1 MHQIVPGFLMI
12 IVDSAYSV
20 TFHKLQYT
28 NTLINNVMTIF
39 INMATLSIADTQ
51 LLKINKD
58 LMVCHNHQQQQR
70 QQRCKIPPQT
80 SHPHQDQRKQRSE
93 RASSLALPPDSLL
106 DFYDYQQKQCS
117 SVALL
122 PVNAN
127 GGVTRRHS
135 SHCYPT
141 LEDAS
146 QQKPLLKQHET
157 FSSISRAKAP
167 TDVADVKGLHRK
179 QSSATVP
186 SKPGNIISI
195 NNQASVSLLNWKCQ
209 HADNIKNSTKSAIIA
224 DICVTGKIQKPSLSL
239 PPPPVPKRT
248 FHGKFTLNNLK
259 NVMTTSAELTSATT
273 KQILAERKQQPTI
286 GMSFSYSQQQPLQIQ
301 AQLSPQT
308 QDSQKMHVKPL
319 SDNDF
324 CATYTSNDGQISK
337 DQMRVAPISLL
348 PRLSS
353 RTLLTAAIAANDAG
367 AISDDDRMSLENSVF
382 EESLNTTPV
391 RFTSGKLCSSTVA
404 IKSFSAIS
412 GSAEFNFISK
422 RSNLSSSSTIDSS
435 GYMSHNERLTS
446 TSTNPDFRS
455 RFSSVDTQSSFDS
468 SAPEKLSV
476 DLSLNTNG
484 SGHQQDDDNNYSNST
499 IYNKT
504 RTINQSPAVPLR
516 KQFNDGQKKIT
527 NFDKTVLS
535 NAIAN
540 AEGKSVMTVSNSAS
554 TSSTTSAGSSISTDS
569 SNSMSVSGAGNSPL
583 ISLPQSE
590 ISKRAIPPVPPV
602 RISNQT
608 LQLMD
613 STENRA
619 TNPVSL
625 TTRNKLMTNLQRT
638 HNSNVRS
645 ELFVCS
651 FKNRDKNL
659 KNSSLLQNALSYD
672 RSTFGMDANASRSSA
687 KTTTDS
693 SSQTPPKPKHNCRQ
707 DSTISSDSF
716 SQTSNPSYN
725 TKLLE
730 APLLPTT
737 SMKQLCS
744 VSNAISVKQKFQ
756 NETIDEMLDSVPLSP
771 LTKCVST
778 PASLQTI
785 VRFQNGSP
793 NTMSLPHQVINHRKS
808 SNPYITNGRLKFRL
822 FQILINALAL
832 LVIAGGFAAYFNA
845 YPTIKFINKTII
857 NTVHVEDSLK
867 YGKNPAP
874 GTCLPIIVKF
884 CKGPHIPYNF
894 TVFPNYIGHFG
905 QLETQVDLDAYE
917 ALVEVHCYE
926 LVSLFLCTL
935 FVPKCGASG
944 STVAPCKSLCTE
956 TMRRCG
962 FFFDVFGLSLPE
974 YLNCKL
980 FKDFESP
987 EDCVGFEQVREIMI
1001 AYANPKCEGF
1011 QCDHNRCIPDDYV
1024 CDGHLDCMDQMD
1036 EANCEKCSHDEIHCG
1051 REKCIS
1057 SKHICD
1063 GIVDCP
1069 YGQDERNCIRLS
1081 ERNGDFGKGVLEVYR
1096 ISSHEWS
1103 PACVKN
1109 WDRAI
1114 SPMTVC
1120 SMLGYNSVNATN
1132 VITQKTHR
1140 PLLTSVNIS
1149 DNVWKMYA
1157 KKRSNLIQQLS
1168 SCQPD
1173 EDYPIAELTCSNYE
1187 CGKIRKVKD
1196 HTSTRIVGGIQVS
1209 PGSWPF
1215 LAAILGG
1222 PERIFYCAGVLI
1234 SDQWILTASHCIGNH
1249 TVIDLDDWTVQLG
1262 VTRRN
1267 SFTYSGQKVKVKAV
1281 IPHPLYNVGVAH
1293 DNDIALFQLST
1304 RVAFHEHLLPVCL
1317 PPTNMKQLKAES
1329 LCMVIGWGKREDRK
1343 DPKITYEH
1351 IVNEVQV
1358 PVIRRQLCEEWLENY
1373 TVSEGMICAGYEDGG
1388 KDACQGDSGGPLLCP
1403 YPGEKDKWFVG
1414 GIVSWGI
1421 NCANPKLPG
1430 VYANVVKYVPWIL
1443 EQIQKHA
1450 RPLND
1455 EKTSK
1460 HDFHRGG
1467 PHIALNMATTPGNVK
1482 TFHKIQNQ
1490 SPMNVDYYHSEE
1502 MSNK

>member
-1 MHQIVPGFLMI
+1 
-12 IVDSAYSV
+12 
-20 TFHKLQYT
+20 
-28 NTLINNVMTIF
+28 
-39 INMATLSIADTQ
+39 MATLSIADTQ
-51 LLKINKD
+51 LLKLNED
-58 LMVCHNHQQQQR
+58 LMVRHSHQQQQR
-70 QQRCKIPPQT
+70 QQRCKLHPQT
-80 SHPHQDQRKQRSE
+80 CQQQDQRKQRSE
-93 RASSLALPPDSLL
+93 RASSLALPHDSLL

-122 PVNAN
+122 PISAT
-127 GGVTRRHS
+127 GGVARRHS
-135 SHCYPT
+135 SHYCPM
-141 LEDAS
+141 LEEAT
-146 QQKPLLKQHET
+146 QQKQHLKQRET
-157 FSSISRAKAP
+157 FSNISRAKPP
-167 TDVADVKGLHRK
+167 TDMVDVKGLNRK

-186 SKPGNIISI
+186 SEPGNIISI
-195 NNQASVSLLNWKCQ
+195 NDQASENILNWKCQ
-209 HADNIKNSTKSAIIA
+209 HADNIKNSTKPSLIA
-224 DICVTGKIQKPSLSL
+224 DICVTEVIQKVNLSQ

-248 FHGKFTLNNLK
+248 FHGKFTWNNLK
-259 NVMTTSAELTSATT
+259 NVTTTSTELTSATT
-273 KQILAERKQQPTI
+273 TQVLAECKQQPTI
-286 GMSFSYSQQQPLQIQ
+286 GTSFSYSRQQTQ
-301 AQLSPQT
+301 AQLSSQIQDPQ
-308 QDSQKMHVKPL
+308 KINVKPL
-319 SDNDF
+319 QRNDF
-324 CATYTSNDGQISK
+324 YATYTSNEGLMSK
-337 DQMRVAPISLL
+337 DQVRASPISLL
-348 PRLSS
+348 PGLGS
-353 RTLLTAAIAANDAG
+353 RTLLTAAITANDAG
-367 AISDDDRMSLENSVF
+367 AVSDDDRMSLENSVF
-382 EESLNTTPV
+382 EESRNTTPV
-391 RFTSGKLCSSTVA
+391 KLTSGKLCSSTVA

-412 GSAEFNFISK
+412 GSAEFNFVSK

-435 GYMSHNERLTS
+435 GYVSHNERLTS

-476 DLSLNTNG
+476 DLPLNTNV
-484 SGHQQDDDNNYSNST
+484 SNHQQNDNNSYSNST
-499 IYNKT
+499 IDNTT
-504 RTINQSPAVPLR
+504 RTINQSPTVPLR
-516 KQFNDGQKKIT
+516 KQFNDGQKKKP
-527 NFDKTVLS
+527 NFDKTVLN
-535 NAIAN
+535 NAFAD
-540 AEGKSVMTVSNSAS
+540 AEGKNVMTVSNSAS
-554 TSSTTSAGSSISTDS
+554 TCSTTSAGSSMSTDS
-569 SNSMSVSGAGNSPL
+569 SNSMSVSGSGNSSL
-583 ISLPQSE
+583 ISLPQPE
-590 ISKRAIPPVPPV
+590 ISKPAIPPVPPV
-602 RISNQT
+602 RIPNQN
-608 LQLMD
+608 LQLID
-613 STENRA
+613 STGNRA

-625 TTRNKLMTNLQRT
+625 TTRNKLMRNLQRT
-638 HNSNVRS
+638 HISNVRS
-645 ELFVCS
+645 ESFVSS
-651 FKNRDKNL
+651 FNNRDKNL
-659 KNSSLLQNALSYD
+659 KNSSHLHNAPSYE
-672 RSTFGMDANASRSSA
+672 RSTSGMDANASSA
-687 KTTTDS
+687 KITTES
-693 SSQTPPKPKHNCRQ
+693 GSQTPPKPKHNCRE

-730 APLLPTT
+730 APLLPTI
-737 SMKQLCS
+737 SMKRLCS

-785 VRFQNGSP
+785 VRFQNGAP
-793 NTMSLPHQVINHRKS
+793 NTMALPHQVINHRKS
-808 SNPYITNGRLKFRL
+808 SNPFITNDRLKFRL

-832 LVIAGGFAAYFNA
+832 LIIAGGFAAYFNA

-857 NTVHVEDSLK
+857 NTVHIEDSLK

-884 CKGPHIPYNF
+884 CKGPQIPYNF

-1001 AYANPKCEGF
+1001 AHTNPKCEGF

-1036 EANCEKCSHDEIHCG
+1036 EANCEKCANDEIYCG

-1081 ERNGDFGKGVLEVYR
+1081 ERNGDFGKGVLEVYH

-1157 KKRSNLIQQLS
+1157 KKRSNLIQELS

-1187 CGKIRKVKD
+1187 CGTVKKVKD
-1196 HTSTRIVGGIQVS
+1196 KTSTRIVGGIHVS

-1249 TVIDLDDWTVQLG
+1249 TVIDLDDWTIQLG

-1329 LCMVIGWGKREDRK
+1329 L
-1343 DPKITYEH
+1343 
-1351 IVNEVQV
+1351 
-1358 PVIRRQLCEEWLENY
+1358 RQLCEEWLENY
-1373 TVSEGMICAGYEDGG
+1373 TVSDGMICAGYEDGG
-1388 KDACQGDSGGPLLCP
+1388 KDACQSLLPVQSRVLSLYYGAEPVAGAEQGSIVLSTSSAFRRWRVGSLAVGKFWSLAVANGGAGANDDDGDVVCVVSAESQLPP
-1403 YPGEKDKWFVG
+1403 KDAK
-1414 GIVSWGI
+1414 
-1421 NCANPKLPG
+1421 
-1430 VYANVVKYVPWIL
+1430 
-1443 EQIQKHA
+1443 
-1450 RPLND
+1450 
-1455 EKTSK
+1455 
-1460 HDFHRGG
+1460 
-1467 PHIALNMATTPGNVK
+1467 
-1482 TFHKIQNQ
+1482 
-1490 SPMNVDYYHSEE
+1490 
-1502 MSNK
+1502 